1 MNELQP
7 KIKEIQ
13 NKYKN
18 DPQTQQA
25 KMMEVYKENNYNPMS
40 GCLVLLIQ
48 LPIILAF
55 FCRVEGSCNL
65 CIKSKAAYEAISKIS
80 LDSKFRTTRPPLGLA
95 NFGWNN
101 YLFTNYAYDCQ
112 YAS

>member
-65 CIKSKAAYEAISKIS
+65 CI
-80 LDSKFRTTRPPLGLA
+80 
-95 NFGWNN
+95 
-101 YLFTNYAYDCQ
+101 
-112 YAS
+112 